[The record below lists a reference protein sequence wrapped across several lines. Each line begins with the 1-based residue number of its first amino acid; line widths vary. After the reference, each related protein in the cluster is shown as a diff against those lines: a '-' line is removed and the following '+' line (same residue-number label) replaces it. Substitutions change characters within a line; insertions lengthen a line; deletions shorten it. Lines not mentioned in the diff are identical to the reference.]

1 MSTYDT
7 VNLGT
12 PASRTSEWTQPTV
25 RGKVNGMDNS
35 LAIVTGGARGLGIA
49 MVNALLD
56 QEIVDR
62 VAVFDLLDQ
71 PINDER
77 VSVHRCDVTDA
88 DSIRAAYAAVGEVPT
103 VLVNNAG
110 GDPGAAAGDGIGA
123 PGPFEAADQFRKMVD
138 LNFTSAHLVT
148 SVIGPDL
155 TEGAAICNTAS
166 IAGQIASP
174 LFAYGAAKASMIHW
188 TRSMARVLG
197 PRGIRINAVA
207 PGIIRTILWEQME
220 PDIDRYKANVVSRI
234 PLLDDQTPED
244 IADAVAF
251 LCSKRARSITGQTL
265 AVDGGMTAG
274 LPIYGSWD
282 SPDGDTWS
290 SPAS

>member
-1 MSTYDT
+1 MS
-7 VNLGT
+7 
-12 PASRTSEWTQPTV
+12 EQ
-25 RGKVNGMDNS
+25 S

-49 MVNALLD
+49 MVEALLE
-56 QEIVDR
+56 QGVVDR
-62 VAVFDLLDQ
+62 VAVFDLLDD
-71 PINDER
+71 PIADDR
-77 VSVHRCDVTDA
+77 VSVHHCDVTDI
-88 DSIRAAYAAVGEVPT
+88 DSISAAYAEVGAVPR

-110 GDPGAAAGDGIGA
+110 GDPGSGIGT
-123 PGPFEAADQFRKMVD
+123 PHGPFENADQFRKMVD

-155 TEGAAICNTAS
+155 TNGAAICNTAS

-174 LFAYGAAKASMIHW
+174 LFAYGAAKAAMAHW
-188 TRSMARVLG
+188 TKSMARVLG

-220 PDIDRYKANVVSRI
+220 PDIDKYKTNVVSRI

-265 AVDGGMTAG
+265 AVDGGITAG
-274 LPIYGSWD
+274 LPIYGSWE
-282 SPDGDTWS
+282 SATGEAWS
-290 SPAS
+290 SLPD